1 MFHFLQGYSKVFRGG
16 AAKVMDISLQH
27 VGGLDR
33 GERCPVMPECDGR
46 NAVMVEILKIEYV
59 LYHTRTQIPKYSD
72 HSRIA
77 PAPAHMQPTP
87 SPFVY

>member
-33 GERCPVMPECDGR
+33 GERCPVTQSNGIET
-46 NAVMVEILKIEYV
+46 LKIEYV
-59 LYHTRTQIPKYSD
+59 LYHTQALLKYSD
-72 HSRIA
+72 HPRIA
-77 PAPAHMQPTP
+77 PG
-87 SPFVY
+87 